1 MRIEKL
7 TTTSEYQDVTM
18 DELIEDF
25 LDYGYLPSEDLESDI
40 DEYLSVN
47 VTNITDEETELF
59 SDKVREI
66 NQEYLNDAKE
76 DESNK
81 LKDRDSILEVIEN
94 IIMYDVYKGEVGYYL
109 TAEEILD
116 LILENGRK

>member
-47 VTNITDEETELF
+47 VTNITDEEAELF

-94 IIMYDVYKGEVGYYL
+94 TIMYDVYKGEVGYYL

>member
-47 VTNITDEETELF
+47 VTNITDEEAELF